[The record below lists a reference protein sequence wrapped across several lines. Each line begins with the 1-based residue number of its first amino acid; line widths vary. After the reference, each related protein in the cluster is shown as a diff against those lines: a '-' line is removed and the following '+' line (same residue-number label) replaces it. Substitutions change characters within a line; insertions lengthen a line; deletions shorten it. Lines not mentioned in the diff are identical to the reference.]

1 MLCLA
6 GCSKN
11 IDTPEAVKEGVI
23 KDISKKGMNMSAM
36 DVSVDSV
43 SFREKEATAQVSFRP
58 KGSAPGTPGI
68 TMNYALERNGDEWRI
83 KNRNMEGHDQAKSGS
98 AQMPPG
104 HPTTSSGDGQQ
115 LPPGHPQTSSGTQ
128 K

>member
-23 KDISKKGMNMSAM
+23 KDISKKVDISAM
-36 DVSVDSV
+36 DISVDSV

-58 KGSAPGTPGI
+58 KGAAPGSQGI
-68 TMNYALERNGDEWRI
+68 TMNYALERDGDQWRI
-83 KNRNMEGHDQAKSGS
+83 KNRNMQGHEQAQPGAASQLPPGHPITGSGNGQ
-98 AQMPPG
+98 QMPPG
-104 HPTTSSGDGQQ
+104 HPQVS
-115 LPPGHPQTSSGTQ
+115 PGAQ

>member
-23 KDISKKGMNMSAM
+23 KDIAAKVDIKAM
-36 DVSVDSV
+36 DISVDSV

-58 KGSAPGTPGI
+58 KGSPPNSQGI
-68 TMNYALERNGDEWRI
+68 TMNYALVRQGDEWHI
-83 KNRNMEGHDQAKSGS
+83 KGRNMQGHEQQQPGVQPA
-98 AQMPPG
+98 MPPG
-104 HPTTSSGDGQQ
+104 HPTTIPGNGTA
-115 LPPGHPQTSSGTQ
+115 LPPGHPQVSPGQ
-128 K
+128 KQ